1 MERIAPTG
9 AGGVTAGASPRRKLS
24 ADRAEFGRILQETM
38 AGEAVHFSQHALA
51 RLERREIALSFQD
64 MERLRGAISLAAGK
78 GARESLILLDD
89 LALVVS
95 ITNRTVITALKGLEK
110 KERVFTN
117 IDSAV
122 IV

>member
-9 AGGVTAGASPRRKLS
+9 TGSVAAGASPRRTLS

-38 AGEAVHFSQHALA
+38 AGEAVRFSQHALA
-51 RLERREIALSFQD
+51 RLERREIAFTSQE